1 MKQNRK
7 KKKKKNKI
15 NEINEDPMF
24 RDSWDSDK
32 HQTFK
37 P

>member
-1 MKQNRK
+1 MKQNR

>member
-7 KKKKKNKI
+7 KKIIKI
-15 NEINEDPMF
+15 NDINEHMSF
-24 RDSWDSDK
+24 RDSWDSEK